1 MEMGEPGAGGHIAA
15 NLIGDDDVVVVVVV
29 IVVDILTVFLIAL
42 KHQKWFNLNNKCR
55 NNLLPPSLIK

>member
-1 MEMGEPGAGGHIAA
+1 MEVGEPGAAGPIAGHV
-15 NLIGDDDVVVVVVV
+15 IGDDDVVVVVVD
-29 IVVDILTVFLIAL
+29 DILTVFLIAL